1 MKLDILA
8 IGVHPDD
15 VEMCIAGTLLKH
27 IEMGYTVGII
37 DLTQG
42 ELGTRGTPELRL
54 EEAATAAKML
64 GAQVRENLGMRD
76 GFFTD
81 SEENQLKIIRMIRK
95 YRPEIVFANAIRD
108 RHPDHGRSAE
118 LESRSCFLSGLRKV
132 ETELDGIKQEAWRPK
147 AVYHYIQDYRIPP
160 DFCVDVTPYHDKK
173 MEIIKCYKSQF
184 YDAQSEEP
192 QSPISS
198 KGFLDYLASVS
209 RISGR
214 PIGVEYGEAFTSA
227 QPIRIEN
234 VLSLVEVN

>member
-37 DLTQG
+37 DLTEG

-54 EEAATAAKML
+54 QESAAAAEML
-64 GAQVRENLGMRD
+64 GAVARENLGMRD

-95 YRPEIVFANAIRD
+95 YRPDIVFANAIRD

-118 LESRSCFLSGLRKV
+118 LESRSCYLSGLRKI
-132 ETELDGIKQEAWRPK
+132 ETELDGVPQKAWRPK
-147 AVYHYIQDYRIPP
+147 AVYHYIQDYKIPP
-160 DFCVDVTPYHDKK
+160 DFCVDVTPYHERK

-184 YDAQSEEP
+184 FDPNSKEP
-192 QSPISS
+192 KSPISS
-198 KGFLDYLASVS
+198 QDFLQYLASTSKIYGRPIGAAYGEGFTVA
-209 RISGR
+209 R
-214 PIGVEYGEAFTSA
+214 PIGVEDILKLT
-227 QPIRIEN
+227 
-234 VLSLVEVN
+234 

>member
-27 IEMGYTVGII
+27 IEMGYSVGII

-54 EEAATAAKML
+54 QESAAAAEMM
-64 GAQVRENLGMRD
+64 GITVRENLGMKD
-76 GFFTD
+76 GFFTA

-118 LESRSCFLSGLRKV
+118 LESRSCYLSGLRKIV
-132 ETELDGIKQEAWRPK
+132 TELDGVRQEAWRPK
-147 AVYHYIQDYRIPP
+147 AVYHYIQDYKIAP
-160 DFCVDVTPYHDKK
+160 DFCVDVTPYHERK

-184 YDAQSEEP
+184 FNPDSNEP
-192 QSPISS
+192 SSPISS
-198 KGFLDYLASVS
+198 EDFLHYLAATSK
-209 RISGR
+209 IHGR
-214 PIGVEYGEAFTSA
+214 PIGVAYGEGFTVA
-227 QPIRIEN
+227 RPIGVED
-234 VLSLVEVN
+234 VLKLT

>member
-27 IEMGYTVGII
+27 IELGYKVGII

-54 EEAATAAKML
+54 REATAAAEMMGVL
-64 GAQVRENLGMRD
+64 ARENLGMRD

-81 SEENQLKIIRMIRK
+81 SEANQLKIIRMIRK

-118 LESRSCFLSGLRKV
+118 LESRSCYLSGLRKI
-132 ETELDGIKQEAWRPK
+132 ETEIEGTPQKEWRPK

-160 DFCVDVTPYHDKK
+160 DFCVDVTPYHERK

-184 YDAQSEEP
+184 FDPDSTEP
-192 QSPISS
+192 KSPISA
-198 KGFLDYLASVS
+198 KDFLQYLASTS
-209 RISGR
+209 KIYGR
-214 PIGVEYGEAFTSA
+214 PIGAEYGEGFTVA
-227 QPIRIEN
+227 RPLGVED
-234 VLSLVEVN
+234 VLKLT

>member
-1 MKLDILA
+1 MKLDIIA

-42 ELGTRGTPELRL
+42 ELGTRGTRELRL
-54 EEAATAAKML
+54 KESAAAAEMM
-64 GAQVRENLGMRD
+64 GVSFRENLGMRD

-95 YRPEIVFANAIRD
+95 YQPDIVFANAVRD

-118 LESRSCFLSGLRKV
+118 LESRSCYLSGLRKI
-132 ETELDGIKQEAWRPK
+132 ETELDGVPQTAWRPK

-160 DFCVDVTPYHDKK
+160 DFCVDVTPYHERK

-184 YDAQSEEP
+184 FDPDSKEP
-192 QSPISS
+192 NSPISS
-198 KGFLDYLASVS
+198 QNFLPYLASTS
-209 RISGR
+209 KIYGR
-214 PIGVEYGEAFTSA
+214 PIGAEYGEGFTVA
-227 QPIRIEN
+227 RPIGVVD
-234 VLSLVEVN
+234 VLKLT

>member
-27 IEMGYTVGII
+27 MDLGYKVGII

-42 ELGTRGTPELRL
+42 ELGTRGTPEQRL
-54 EEAATAAKML
+54 EEAADAARLM
-64 GAQVRENLGMRD
+64 GVSARENLGMRD

-95 YRPEIVFANAIRD
+95 YRPEIVFANAVRD

-118 LESRSCFLSGLRKV
+118 LESRACFLSGLRKI
-132 ETELDGIKQEAWRPK
+132 ETELDGVSQKAWRPK

-160 DFCVDVTPYHDKK
+160 DFCVDVTSYHERK

-184 YDAQSEEP
+184 FDPHSKEP
-192 QSPISS
+192 QSPISAED
-198 KGFLDYLASVS
+198 FLDYLASTSKIYGRPIGAEYGEGFTVA
-209 RISGR
+209 R
-214 PIGVEYGEAFTSA
+214 PIGVED
-227 QPIRIEN
+227 
-234 VLSLVEVN
+234 LLKLK

>member
-37 DLTQG
+37 DLTEG

-54 EEAATAAKML
+54 QESAAAAEML
-64 GAQVRENLGMRD
+64 GVVARENLGMRD

-118 LESRSCFLSGLRKV
+118 LESRSCYLSGLRKI
-132 ETELDGIKQEAWRPK
+132 ETELDGERQNAWRPK
-147 AVYHYIQDYRIPP
+147 AVYHYIQDYKIPP
-160 DFCVDVTPYHDKK
+160 DFCVDVTPYHERK

-184 YDAQSEEP
+184 FDPESKEP
-192 QSPISS
+192 ISPISS
-198 KGFLDYLASVS
+198 QDFLNYLASTS
-209 RISGR
+209 KIYGR
-214 PIGVEYGEAFTSA
+214 PIGAEYGEGFTVA
-227 QPIRIEN
+227 RPVGVED
-234 VLSLVEVN
+234 VLKLT